1 MGRKCI
7 LQVICLQLKTLPINF
22 YYAPPQTWQ
31 RTRVQEKESKGF
43 STMRVVKSAAGHWL
57 KDIILRNGASKP
69 LKCVY
74 TEERAFLPLLRS
86 YMVFLLETQDFQNFL
101 KPL

>member
-7 LQVICLQLKTLPINF
+7 LPVICLQLKTLPINF
-22 YYAPPQTWQ
+22 SYASPQTCQ
-31 RTRVQEKESKGF
+31 RTRAQEKESKGF
-43 STMRVVKSAAGHWL
+43 STMWVVKRAAGHWL
-57 KDIILRNGASKP
+57 KGIILRNGASKP
-69 LKCVY
+69 LKSVY

-86 YMVFLLETQDFQNFL
+86 YMVFLLETQDFQTFL